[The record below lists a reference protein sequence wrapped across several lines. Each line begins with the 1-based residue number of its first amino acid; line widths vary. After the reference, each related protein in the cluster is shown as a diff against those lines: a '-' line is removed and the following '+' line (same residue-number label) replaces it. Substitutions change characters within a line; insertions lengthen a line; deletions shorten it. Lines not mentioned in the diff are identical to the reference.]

1 METSTI
7 DRRNILKCLALAM
20 GAAIVPEYAIAGLG
34 NHNNIEVSSIDG
46 FQPIHIKSEEGK
58 RGKIGDGDIIFK
70 LDKSQTDGHLAVTE
84 ATLPVGILGA
94 PPHFHKGFDEICRVT
109 QGTLTI
115 LVGEQIFE
123 VNEGDWH
130 LRPRGIVH
138 SFWNTGTKPVKFI
151 EIYSPGGHEAY
162 MNDLSDL
169 FTQNQRPKPGALDLL
184 AKKYDIT
191 FDWPKLKVIMDTYKV
206 HL

>member
-20 GAAIVPEYAIAGLG
+20 GVAIVPEYALAGLG
-34 NHNNIEVSSIDG
+34 NHNNIEVNSIDG
-46 FQPIHIKSEEGK
+46 NQPIHIKSGEGK
-58 RGKIGDGDIIFK
+58 KGKIGDGDINFK
-70 LDKSQTDGHLAVTE
+70 LNKTQTDGHLGVTE
-84 ATLPVGILGA
+84 SILPVGILGA

-109 QGTLTI
+109 EGTLTI
-115 LVGEQIFE
+115 LVGEKIFE

-130 LRPRGIVH
+130 LRPKGIVH
-138 SFWNTGTKPVKFI
+138 SFWNTGTKPAKFI

-162 MNDLSDL
+162 MNELSDL
-169 FTQNQRPKPGALDLL
+169 FLQNRRPVPGALDLL
-184 AKKYDIT
+184 SKKYDIT
-191 FDWPKLKVIMDTYKV
+191 FDWPKLQVIMDTYKV